1 MTKPQD
7 TIDLEEVAFTEGAL
21 GEAGAL
27 EEVEETAQAVELDE
41 IGQAM
46 VAALQGRADFYD
58 LLAAIYFKPLTAE
71 QVENIAT
78 MDLSAYEDINEYFAD
93 GINDIRRYLNKRNSG
108 TRQELAV
115 EFTASFGGV
124 SSWKGKY
131 AVPYESVHTSQEGLM
146 YQDAYH
152 EVYHFF
158 KENRVDRGA
167 GYDYPHDHLSF
178 MCEFMA
184 IESHR
189 MIAALEAGDT
199 DEVLHHVEVCQG
211 FLQDHILSWFDTF
224 ADLALLLI
232 KTRFYKGILKISKG
246 FFLEDAELLESIA
259 LEVQGTEGSE
269 NA

>member
-1 MTKPQD
+1 MAEPQD
-7 TIDLEEVAFTEGAL
+7 TIVLEEVALTETPD
-21 GEAGAL
+21 GEEAAVEAA
-27 EEVEETAQAVELDE
+27 EEVAEAVELDE
-41 IGQAM
+41 VGQAM

-58 LLAAIYFKPLTAE
+58 LLAAIYFKPLTAD
-71 QVENIAT
+71 QVENIAA

-93 GINDIRRYLNKRNSG
+93 GVNDIRRYLNKRNSG

-152 EVYHFF
+152 DVYHFF

-184 IESHR
+184 IESQR
-189 MIAALEAGDT
+189 MIAALEAGDNN
-199 DEVLHHVEVCQG
+199 EVLHHVEVCQG

-224 ADLALLLI
+224 ADLALCLI

-246 FFLEDAELLESIA
+246 FFLEDAELLQSIA
-259 LEVQGTEGSE
+259 LELQGSE
-269 NA
+269 ETEEA